1 MNLSKTAVALYVLLV
16 FASGVLVG
24 GLGYRLYTVSPVS
37 ASGARNSDEYRRKYL
52 DEMRS
57 RLHITAEQESQLTAI
72 LDETRARYREAQ
84 DRMKPEM
91 QQIRKEQTD
100 KVIAILSPA
109 QQQEYARMR
118 EERDRRRREQ
128 DPSQK
133 R

>member
-16 FASGVLVG
+16 FISGVLVG

-37 ASGARNSDEYRRKYL
+37 ASGPRNSEEYRRKYL

-57 RLHITAEQESQLTAI
+57 RLKITAEQERQLVSI
-72 LDETRARYREAQ
+72 LDETRGRYREAQ

-91 QQIRKEQTD
+91 QQIRKEQTE
-100 KVIAILSPA
+100 KVNAILSPA

-128 DPSQK
+128 DASEK